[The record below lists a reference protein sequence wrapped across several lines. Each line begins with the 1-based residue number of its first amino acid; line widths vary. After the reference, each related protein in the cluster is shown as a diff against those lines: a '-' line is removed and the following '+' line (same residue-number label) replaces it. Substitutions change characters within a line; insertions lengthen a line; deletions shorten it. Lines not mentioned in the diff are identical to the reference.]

1 MNFLYRP
8 ARLLVL
14 GFSLSFSLG
23 LALAQPVTVL
33 EEVVVTATRVPTD
46 PRLMPQGVVV
56 ISADEIR
63 ASGATT
69 ANEAIRW
76 LGGVVGRV
84 DTSGGRDQ
92 TLDLRGFGE
101 AAGSNVVYL
110 VDGVRQNEGD
120 STGAA
125 LTWIPM
131 DSIERI
137 EIMRGNGS
145 VLYGEG
151 ATGGV
156 IHIITNKGSA
166 EPGGSAGVTVGTND
180 TRDVRASVRAGTGPW
195 RFQLYANSFE
205 TDNHRNNFARQE
217 GSVLTRATWLGG
229 SSQWSIQWGAQSA
242 KGGLPGGINLS
253 DFSMDPRKSYK
264 PQDKGKT
271 EKQNAQLSGELQA
284 GVWRVALDLG
294 QRTDQVDSEYLFDGY
309 KTSSETRSSRASAR
323 SWRNFGQGELT
334 HRLLGGVDAERW
346 SQNRDHGKVMVDQQ
360 SDAVYV
366 RHEIQIK
373 SIGLKLYAGLRRT
386 QSQREISGDAVG
398 SLIAN
403 NTSWDSGAALK
414 TGINGEV
421 FARVGT
427 SFRLPNAD
435 EFACY
440 PYPGGPACLPVTLL
454 KPQTSQDTEIGYRYQ
469 VAQGKWALRYYN
481 SNITNEIGYDP
492 MAGNSNFDPTK
503 REGLELEGSL
513 SLERSTDIAAQFA
526 SRRAVFREGMY
537 AGHTVPM
544 VPRQSLTGR
553 LTHRLSAARTMALS
567 AQRVSSQRI
576 TDDFA
581 NSCTDKIPSYFTFN
595 ARYSEVIDAW
605 TLSAAVNNLT
615 NERFY
620 NFRTRCAPTAKS
632 IYPEAG
638 RSVLFSAQRRF

>member
-8 ARLLVL
+8 ARSLVL
-14 GFSLSFSLG
+14 GFSLSCSFG
-23 LALAQPVTVL
+23 VVWAQPATVL

-56 ISADEIR
+56 ITADEIR
-63 ASGATT
+63 AAGVAT

-84 DTSGGRDQ
+84 DTTGGRDQ

-125 LTWIPM
+125 LSWIPI

-156 IHIITNKGSA
+156 IHIITHKGLS
-166 EPGGSAGVTVGTND
+166 EPGGSAGVTLGTHA
-180 TRDVRASVRAGTGPW
+180 TRDLRASVRTGTGPW
-195 RFQLYANSFE
+195 RFQLHANSFD
-205 TDNHRNNFARQE
+205 TDNHRENLARQE
-217 GSVLTRATWLGG
+217 GSVLARASWLGD
-229 SSQWSIQWGAQSA
+229 SSQWSIQWGAQSVR
-242 KGGLPGGINLS
+242 GGLPGGINLS
-253 DFSMDPRKSYK
+253 DFVTDPRKSHK

-271 EKQNAQLSGELQA
+271 EKQNAQLGGETQA
-284 GVWRVALDLG
+284 GDWRVAIDLS
-294 QRTDQVDSEYLFDGY
+294 QRTDQVDSDYVFDGY
-309 KTSSETRSSRASAR
+309 KTTAHTRSSRASLR
-323 SWRNFGQGELT
+323 SWRSFGQGEVT
-334 HRLLGGVDAERW
+334 QRLLVGVDAERW
-346 SQNRDHGKVMVDQQ
+346 SQNRDNGGVLVDQQ
-360 SDAVYV
+360 SDAAYL
-366 RHEIQIK
+366 RHEIQVK
-373 SIGLKLYAGLRRT
+373 PLGLKLYAGLRRT
-386 QSQREISGDAVG
+386 QSQREISGNAVG
-398 SLIAN
+398 SLVAN
-403 NTSWDSGAALK
+403 NTSWDSGAAIK
-414 TGINGEV
+414 TGLHGEV

-454 KPQTSQDTEIGYRYQ
+454 KPQTSRDTELGYRHQ
-469 VAQGKWALRYYN
+469 LAQSKWALRYY
-481 SNITNEIGYDP
+481 SSSISHEIGYDP
-492 MAGNSNFDPTK
+492 MVGNTNFDPTK
-503 REGLELEGSL
+503 REGVELDGSV
-513 SLERSTDIAAQFA
+513 SLARSTEVSAQIA
-526 SRRAVFREGMY
+526 SRRAVFREGVY

-544 VPRQSLTGR
+544 VPRQSLTAR
-553 LTHRLSAARTMALS
+553 LIHRLSPARTIALS
-567 AQRVSSQRI
+567 SQWISSQKI
-576 TDDFA
+576 TDDFN
-581 NSCTDKIPSYFTFN
+581 NSCVDKIPSYLTVN

-605 TLSAAVNNLT
+605 TFSAAVNNLT
-615 NERFY
+615 NERY
-620 NFRTRCAPTAKS
+620 YDLRTRCDPNAKS

-638 RSVLFSAQRRF
+638 RTVLLTAQRRF